1 MKKLTIHNS
10 IFQTE
15 YIHISPKL
23 LEKCMSSDVFICS
36 KKDSSIYNIQNYKI
50 VNRKRG
56 IKTIKV
62 HTFKQFIHIKGVMYY
77 VFANYK
83 KHLLLISC
91 KNFTELNNIWN
102 KI

>member
-1 MKKLTIHNS
+1 MKKLTIQNS

-15 YIHISPKL
+15 CIHMSPTL
-23 LEKCMSSDVFICS
+23 LEKCMSTDVFLCS
-36 KKDSSIYNIQNYKI
+36 KKHRSIYNIQNYEI

-62 HTFKQFIHIKGVMYY
+62 HTFKQFIHIEGVMYY
-77 VFANYK
+77 VIANYK
-83 KHLLLISC
+83 KHLLLLKC
-91 KNFTELNNIWN
+91 KNYSELNNIWN